1 MCLNMYWVCMGDAQ
15 ETAHINCL
23 LEEEQVSWRTGWE
36 ELLLYIIL
44 PFLNLKFVNIL
55 HILKINN
62 IKYTS
67 LVKRWSLL
75 SPILVV
81 VLNIGFD
88 EIVENLNFL
97 KFKILRKKW
106 G

>member
-1 MCLNMYWVCMGDAQ
+1 MEDAQ
-15 ETAHINCL
+15 ETTHINCL

-36 ELLLYIIL
+36 EEFLLYIIL

-55 HILKINN
+55 HIFKINN

-81 VLNIGFD
+81 VLNIGFN

-97 KFKILRKKW
+97 KFKILGKKW